1 MDVYRHKII
10 VEKLPEIIPF
20 LVDEDEEY
28 FKSILEKSRKLL
40 NEYNWENKVVID
52 ATKREKG
59 QFNSC
64 CKKVISAHYNR
75 EDFISLDVYEDLY
88 EYIEKTTFNGH
99 LINSKLLLNRRCNF
113 YKMTPLENAINN
125 SIKLEII
132 KEFEYHNKEI
142 LIKN

>member
-10 VEKLPEIIPF
+10 VEKLLEIIPF
-20 LVDEDEEY
+20 LVDEDEKY
-28 FKSILEKSRKLL
+28 FKSILQKSRKIL

-59 QFNSC
+59 QFKSC
-64 CKKVISAHYNR
+64 CKKVISAHYKD
-75 EDFISLDVYEDLY
+75 EDFISLYVAEKLY
-88 EYIEKTTFNGH
+88 EHIEKTPFSQH

-125 SIKLEII
+125 SIKLEIL
-132 KEFEYHNKEI
+132 KEFEEHNKKI